1 MEACI
6 GRFRLP
12 DFHSLIFPVFQ
23 PSSLPFFHR
32 HEIPNHL

>member
-1 MEACI
+1 MEVCI

-12 DFHSLIFPVFQ
+12 DFHSPIFSVFQ
-23 PSSLPFFHR
+23 PFRLPFIHR